1 MIPSYIFSLSWLNLY
16 VESESVVRIY
26 LKARVHCQFS
36 HLTSL
41 SDDFLVQLQTTNAKI
56 FHLRFA
62 LKFAWTYFIERQ
74 ITYKNIGGDFF
85 DTAFLF
91 RCEYL
96 HYFIELYV
104 FPSTVDAGYK
114 NTVGSR
120 RICSYIRYVLIT
132 GMFYI
137 GNARTVSQ
145 EMVIDGSYNRHVLIT
160 GVHISGIH
168 CTTYICIYYMFI

>member
-85 DTAFLF
+85 DFSFLHDLLKILTF
-91 RCEYL
+91 LGGCVKIQNQNSKWLTTIRITYSFCVAMYAVT
-96 HYFIELYV
+96 IPQV
-104 FPSTVDAGYK
+104 FTEGLWLNIWSDW
-114 NTVGSR
+114 
-120 RICSYIRYVLIT
+120 IT
-132 GMFYI
+132 
-137 GNARTVSQ
+137 
-145 EMVIDGSYNRHVLIT
+145 H
-160 GVHISGIH
+160 
-168 CTTYICIYYMFI
+168 